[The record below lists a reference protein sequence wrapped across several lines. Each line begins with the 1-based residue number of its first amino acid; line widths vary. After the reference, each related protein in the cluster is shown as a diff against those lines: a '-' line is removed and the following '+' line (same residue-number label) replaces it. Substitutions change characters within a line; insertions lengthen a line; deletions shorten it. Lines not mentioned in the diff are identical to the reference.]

1 MFNKDDKQHCL
12 EIGGRNATVVGGSG
26 KHDHGSSRVK
36 LKNIVDYKWEQKNYP
51 GRLIACHNEGK
62 LIAYAITGEYG
73 RLSKLTSTIKREFAL
88 Q

>member
-1 MFNKDDKQHCL
+1 MCVGFSVFNKDEKQHCL
-12 EIGGRNATVVGGSG
+12 DIGGRNATVIGGSG

-62 LIAYAITGEYG
+62 LIAYAITGEC
-73 RLSKLTSTIKREFAL
+73 
-88 Q
+88 